1 MTALKESSEERPIV
15 MVKSALK
22 NVTGRAL
29 LTAAVG
35 IFYDEYAS
43 RVLGPDVSV
52 GLITAYLG
60 VTVGMVGLVLVFRR
74 LVGGI
79 PAFLAGIG
87 TLGAFVFFYT
97 YPSNATIGGISSII
111 VGLALLFLP
120 LAGRL
125 ASPLW
130 VGAGVL
136 GIPALISGR
145 PEWGP
150 FSGFTLL
157 GAALAASGAFVLW
170 GMERRDRSGEYMAA
184 GVGEPA

>member
-1 MTALKESSEERPIV
+1 MAVMKESSEERPIV
-15 MVKSALK
+15 VVKSALK
-22 NVTGRAL
+22 NVTGWAL
-29 LTAAVG
+29 MAAAVG

-43 RVLGPDVSV
+43 RVLGQDVSV

-60 VTVGMVGLVLVFRR
+60 VTVGMVGLVLVVRR

-97 YPSNATIGGISSII
+97 YPSNATIGGIGSII
-111 VGLALLFLP
+111 VGIALLFLP
-120 LAGRL
+120 PAGRL

-136 GIPALISGR
+136 GIPLLISGR

-150 FSGFTLL
+150 VSGFTLL

-170 GMERRDRSGEYMAA
+170 GMDRRDRSGEYMAA